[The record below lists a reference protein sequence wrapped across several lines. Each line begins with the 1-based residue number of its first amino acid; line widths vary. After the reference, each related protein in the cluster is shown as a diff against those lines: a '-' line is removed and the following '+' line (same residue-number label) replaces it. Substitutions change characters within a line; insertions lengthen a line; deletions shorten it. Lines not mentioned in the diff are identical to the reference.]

1 VKGGFM
7 PTNPITVL
15 VNGLPNDDGASVRAV
30 IERDFERVFD
40 ALVEWQRYEND
51 GESYDD
57 SFDTPVFEAVRLPEY
72 WWSHNEKRF
81 ESKTKRN
88 AKFISKRKEVK

>member
-1 VKGGFM
+1 MKGGFM
-7 PTNPITVL
+7 PTNTITVL

-57 SFDTPVFEAVRLPEY
+57 SFDIPVFEAMRMPQHEY
-72 WWSHNEKRF
+72 HNDKDVFRRMAW
-81 ESKTKRN
+81 ESNR
-88 AKFISKRKEVK
+88 ISKRKEVK